1 MKGIKNKIIVST
13 FMIGLSITSA
23 NCMIFGCGAMYSK
36 EGTHNSSGV
45 HTVSTKAETKGEKV
59 EVAKDPVCNMDVTD
73 TKKAPSE
80 EYKGKVYYFCSGHCK
95 NAFKKDPASYIK

>member
-36 EGTHNSSGV
+36 EGTHNSSDV
-45 HTVSTKAETKGEKV
+45 HTVSTLTFILKISKLLTI
-59 EVAKDPVCNMDVTD
+59 
-73 TKKAPSE
+73 
-80 EYKGKVYYFCSGHCK
+80 F
-95 NAFKKDPASYIK
+95 YIM